1 MSRHRIRLAAIALP
15 FWMLFSSLTSAVGAS
30 QTLNRAIPAS
40 SVSAG
45 ECAPFSLLPPFVLT
59 EGSVGTSYRQKIKIT
74 DQKYAPQFKITKGR
88 LPDGLRLDNSGNII
102 GTPMKQGRYRFTL
115 LAWLNCATHANRVE
129 ATFTMAVRAPA
140 IALSA
145 QTRPESIRVAAG
157 KDAVHPIRH
166 LLKSTSADGLKLH
179 SSGGRFMADGRIV
192 GRTVQPITVTIVGA
206 ATWTSEIL
214 TIRSAVTAAALR
226 SGAQKISY
234 VRDFT
239 AGDASV
245 NVQTRVDI
253 TIAPAAGHEITN
265 QNTGPEDTADPTVL
279 PGQIVVAAAASPGGR
294 SAIERLKSTYS
305 LKTLELFEMRTLKQ
319 IVAVFVTKGEVN
331 KLIKQIRKERGVIHA
346 QPNRLFQTY
355 ADPQDDLQHIYA
367 QLNLQ
372 DLHQH
377 YQGNGTRVAIVDT
390 GVDIRH
396 PDLKDRV
403 VQHANLIRNNPYR
416 AEIHGTAVAG
426 VMAAGINGYGI
437 SGIAPKA
444 DLIALRACWQTSE
457 EHPEGRCTSVS
468 VSKALD
474 MAIESDARIVN
485 MSFGSAAPDRLM
497 MQLLDA
503 GTQKSI
509 IFVAPVGN
517 HKPAKTIPFPASH
530 PKVLA
535 VGGIDAQGGFYPNAS
550 LAAAADVCAPAANI
564 FTTVPGSAHNFI
576 SGTSISAAIVT
587 GMLAVAK
594 EKNRH
599 LGINSLPAY
608 DGDLCRWQE
617 RLLNLSLCKSDPSGG
632 RIKKE

>member
-1 MSRHRIRLAAIALP
+1 MFRHRIPLAAIALP
-15 FWMLFSSLTSAVGAS
+15 FWLLFSSLPSAFGAPP
-30 QTLNRAIPAS
+30 TLNRATPAS
-40 SVSAG
+40 SVSTG
-45 ECAPFSLLPPFVLT
+45 ECAPFSLLPPFMLT

-74 DQKYAPQFKITKGR
+74 DQKYAPQFKVTKGR
-88 LPDGLRLDNSGNII
+88 LPDGLRLDSSGNII
-102 GTPMKQGRYRFTL
+102 GTPMKQGRYQFTL

-129 ATFTMAVRAPA
+129 ATFTIAVRAPV
-140 IALSA
+140 ITISA
-145 QTRPESIRVAAG
+145 QTRPESIQVAAG

-166 LLKSTSADGLKLH
+166 LLKSSSADGLQLH

-192 GRTVQPITVTIVGA
+192 GRTVQPITVNVRGA

-214 TIRSAVTAAALR
+214 TIRSAVMAAASR
-226 SGAQKISY
+226 SGAQKITY

-239 AGDASV
+239 TKDASV
-245 NVQTRVDI
+245 NVQTRIDI
-253 TIAPAAGHEITN
+253 TITPAAGPGITN
-265 QNTGPEDTADPTVL
+265 QNLGSEDKTHPSVL
-279 PGQIVVAAAASPGGR
+279 PGQIMVSAEASPGGR

-305 LKTLELFEMRTLKQ
+305 LKILELFEMRTLKQ
-319 IVAVFVTKGEVN
+319 IVAVFVTKGDVK
-331 KLIKQIRKERGVIHA
+331 KLIKQIRKEHGVIHA

-355 ADPQDDLQHIYA
+355 ADPLDDLQDIYA
-367 QLNLQ
+367 KLNLQ

-377 YQGNGTRVAIVDT
+377 LQGNGTRVAIVDT

-403 VQHANLIRNNPYR
+403 IKHANLIRNNPYR

-426 VMAAGINGYGI
+426 VMAASINGYGI

-485 MSFGSAAPDRLM
+485 MSFGTAVPDRLM
-497 MQLLDA
+497 TQLLDA
-503 GTQKSI
+503 GAQKSI

-517 HKPAKTIPFPASH
+517 YKPAKAIPFPASH
-530 PKVLA
+530 SKVLA

-550 LAAAADVCAPAANI
+550 LASAADVCAPAGNI
-564 FTTVPGSAHNFI
+564 FTTTPGSGHNFI
-576 SGTSISAAIVT
+576 SGTSVSAAMVT

-599 LGINSLPAY
+599 LDVNSLPAY

-617 RLLNLSLCKSDPSGG
+617 RLLNLSLCNSDPSGG